1 MNNLEAIEEIELQE
15 SDEIAGCNCLGCA
28 VGVLCAGCAGCI
40 ACTFPPSSNS
50 SWGFR
55 RYGFCSYFKCGNRC
69 CCCGR
74 ECIMA
79 ALKKL

>member
-40 ACTFPPSSNS
+40 ACAFPPAAIAAGASGGMAFAATLSAATAVAVA
-50 SWGFR
+50 
-55 RYGFCSYFKCGNRC
+55 
-69 CCCGR
+69 GR
-74 ECIMA
+74 SA
-79 ALKKL
+79 